1 MNADDFANGKMLG
14 QAVRQESIVVNRAKG
29 LTVELLLATGQVVFS
44 NGEVWTVSQM
54 EIGNLRKGVGTIEGQ
69 NIMVHP
75 DGSTIIGFLGL
86 RDKARAIIDRFAS
99 QGRVYDFIAAAEREP
114 YREPRP
120 RERLIEG
127 LKLALSRSA
136 D

>member
-1 MNADDFANGKMLG
+1 MMY
-14 QAVRQESIVVNRAKG
+14 V
-29 LTVELLLATGQVVFS
+29 LAS
-44 NGEVWTVSQM
+44 C
-54 EIGNLRKGVGTIEGQ
+54 
-69 NIMVHP
+69 
-75 DGSTIIGFLGL
+75 GFLGL